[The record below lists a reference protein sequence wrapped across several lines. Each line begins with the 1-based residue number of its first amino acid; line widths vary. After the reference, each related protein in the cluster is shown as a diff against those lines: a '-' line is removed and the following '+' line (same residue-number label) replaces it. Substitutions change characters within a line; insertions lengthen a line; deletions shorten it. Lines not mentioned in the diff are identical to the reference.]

1 MIVTKM
7 ALSRRTALRGLGAS
21 LALPLLDAMVPA
33 LSAISRTAAAPVR
46 RLGFFYIPNGAR
58 MDTWTPATTGSSFDL
73 PRILKPLEPYRDR
86 LVVVSGLDHQ
96 QAENMGEGV
105 GEHARA
111 SAVWLNGVRPKRT
124 EGADVRAGTTADQ
137 LAAQVLGKDTALP
150 SLELALEPNFM
161 VGNCDNGYSCVY
173 MNTLSWRTPTTPM
186 PMENNPRVVFERMF
200 GEGGTASERVMEMRR
215 DRSILDA
222 VASEMSRL
230 QRALGASDRSTVAD
244 YLDNVREVERRIQ
257 RAEATNGES
266 GITDALERPI
276 GIPPTFDEHA
286 KLMYDLQ
293 LLAFQADITRVM
305 TFQIGREFSPR
316 TFPNLGVTDGHHSIS
331 HHQNN
336 PDRLEKLAKVNVYHM
351 ELFTEFLQ
359 KLQAARDGDGSLL
372 DHSLL
377 LYGGGIS
384 DGDTHSHLNLPI
396 VLLGGSAGHLRGGRH
411 LKFPSGTPMSNLL
424 VSVLDKVGARPE
436 RFGDSNGTIQLD
448 GLSDI

>member
-1 MIVTKM
+1 MIVTKK
-7 ALSRRTALRGLGAS
+7 ALPRRTVLQGLGAA

-33 LSAISRTAAAPVR
+33 LSALSRTAAAPVR

-58 MDTWTPATTGSSFDL
+58 MDTWTPAATGTGFGL
-73 PRILKPLEPYRDR
+73 PRILQPLAPYRDR

-124 EGADVRAGTTADQ
+124 EGADVQAGTTADQ
-137 LAAQVLGKDTALP
+137 LAAQALGRDTPLP
-150 SLELALEPNFM
+150 SLELSLEPNFM

-200 GEGGTASERVMEMRR
+200 GEGGTAGERLEEMRR

-222 VASEMSRL
+222 VAADMNRL
-230 QRALGASDRSTVAD
+230 QQALGASDRVKVTD

-257 RAEATNGES
+257 RAEAKNGES
-266 GITDALERPI
+266 ALTGDLERPV
-276 GIPPTFDEHA
+276 GIPQTFDEHA

-293 LLAFQADITRVM
+293 LLAFQADITRVI

-316 TFPNLGVTDGHHSIS
+316 TFPNLGVTDGHHSVS

-336 PDRLEKLAKVNVYHM
+336 PDRLEKLAKINVYHM
-351 ELFTEFLQ
+351 ELFTGFL
-359 KLQAARDGDGSLL
+359 KKMQAARDGDGSLL

-424 VSVLDKVGARPE
+424 VSVLDKVGARPD
-436 RFGDSNGTIQLD
+436 RFGDSNGVIPLD
-448 GLSDI
+448 SLSDI